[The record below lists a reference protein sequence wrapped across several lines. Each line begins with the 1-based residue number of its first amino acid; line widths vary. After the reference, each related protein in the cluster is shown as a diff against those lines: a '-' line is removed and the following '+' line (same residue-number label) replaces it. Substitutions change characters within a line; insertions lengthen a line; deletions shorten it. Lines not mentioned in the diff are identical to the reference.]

1 MSAYQLVNRHVQA
14 ALAEA
19 AQATI
24 APDVVATNLL
34 AEAVR
39 ILKEQRKPEDVR
51 SALQFAIDNLEDRD
65 WEFMRP

>member
-1 MSAYQLVNRHVQA
+1 MVSRHVEA

-19 AQATI
+19 AKQSI

-39 ILKEQRKPEDVR
+39 ILKAHRKPEDVR
-51 SALQFAIDNLEDRD
+51 SALDFAIDNLEDRD

>member
-1 MSAYQLVNRHVQA
+1 MSAYQMVSRHVEA

-19 AQATI
+19 AKQSI

-39 ILKEQRKPEDVR
+39 ILKQHRKPEDVR
-51 SALQFAIDNLEDRD
+51 SALHFAIDTLEDRD

>member
-14 ALAEA
+14 ALTEA
-19 AQATI
+19 AKQSI

-39 ILKEQRKPEDVR
+39 ILKAHRKPEDVR
-51 SALQFAIDNLEDRD
+51 SALDFAIDNLEDRD

>member
-1 MSAYQLVNRHVQA
+1 MVSRHVEA

-19 AQATI
+19 AKQSI

-39 ILKEQRKPEDVR
+39 ILKAHRKPEDVR
-51 SALQFAIDNLEDRD
+51 SALDFAIDTLEDRD

>member
-19 AQATI
+19 AQAAI

-39 ILKEQRKPEDVR
+39 ILKEQRQPEDVR